1 MNSKT
6 TRERILITGASG
18 FISRALIQFL
28 RSQGNTDLYLCDRLA
43 VEGEGITSV
52 DLSDSQRAAELI
64 ASVRPTQ
71 IYHLAGSFSND
82 YQTDYQANVETTK
95 NICDALIAQ
104 NITARVLLIGS
115 ASEYGTVNQ
124 NENPVSEHQPLRP
137 LTVYGLTKAY
147 QSLLMQFYHNKHGL
161 DLVMARTFNLYGE
174 GISPRLLAGKIYQQ
188 LNNGD
193 RRITLDDV
201 TARRDYLHVSKVVGY
216 YHHIM
221 ERGLPGEVYNVG
233 SGVALSTRDLIIRI
247 ITETGLDPAEFEIQ
261 ATGEQMSVQEIYA
274 DTRKLTS
281 LEPLV

>member
-193 RRITLDDV
+193 RRIALDDV